1 MTGDYFGIQAPTAP
15 KYSWANDQKNDVAVW
30 IIRLTNNGEF
40 IIPSTKSGAKRSL
53 YILKDSSIEV
63 DNQKISGSSMLELN
77 SAKKT
82 KVKNIGKS
90 TKLLMLQGVP
100 INEPVVKYGP
110 FVMNS
115 KREIEQAFSD
125 YHKNEFGGWK
135 WGSSD
140 PVHGLGKDKFAK
152 LINGKI
158 VKPL

>member
-1 MTGDYFGIQAPTAP
+1 M
-15 KYSWANDQKNDVAVW
+15 VV
-30 IIRLTNNGEF
+30 
-40 IIPSTKSGAKRSL
+40 
-53 YILKDSSIEV
+53 
-63 DNQKISGSSMLELN
+63 LN
-77 SAKKT
+77 ASKKT
-82 KVKNIGKS
+82 VIKNLGEK

-100 INEPVVKYGP
+100 INEPVVSYGP

-140 PVHGLGKDKFAK
+140 PVHGIGKDKFAK

-158 VKPL
+158 VKPS